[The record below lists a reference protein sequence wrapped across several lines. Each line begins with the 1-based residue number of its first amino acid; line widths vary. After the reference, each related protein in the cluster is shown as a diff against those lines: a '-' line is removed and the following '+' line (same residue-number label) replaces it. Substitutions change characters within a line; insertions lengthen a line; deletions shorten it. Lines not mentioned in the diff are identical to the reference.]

1 MKAVIYARYS
11 SGNQREE
18 SIEGQLRECYEYAK
32 YNDIEIID
40 EYIDRA
46 FSAKTDDRPDFQRLI
61 ADSNRKFF
69 DAVLVWKL
77 DRFARNRYDAAF
89 YKHTLKKKNVRV
101 LSVKENISDGPEGI
115 ILESMI
121 EGMAEYYSANLSQNV
136 KRGFKENALKL
147 KWNGGNVPFG
157 YKIVDGHYTI
167 NEDEEPMV
175 LMIFNMCAEGKTIK
189 HIFNYLKEKG
199 IRRSNGKPIAYSS
212 MRHMLTNRAYIGE
225 FNHSGVF
232 VEDGMPAIVSK
243 DVFEKAQETIK
254 KNSFTPAAKSEENA
268 YLLTTKLFCG
278 KCEALMTAYSGTSGT
293 KKVYQYYA
301 CNRARKKACD
311 KKKIGKEKIE
321 NFVIEKT
328 MAFLNDDKIINYLA
342 ELLYN
347 LQEEENVIIPKLEK
361 QIAEKQKEI
370 DNIIKAI
377 QLGAVSESLM
387 KKLNEIEFQKRLF
400 EEELEKEK
408 IKMPILTVKEF
419 KMALLHF
426 REIDVSTTNGKA
438 KLIDTFINK
447 IFVYDD
453 RVKILYNIH
462 GKEENIT
469 LEELE
474 SSNFEQHAQPKQ
486 KHQPYGWC
494 FCFVLLS
501 AEDEN

>member
-1 MKAVIYARYS
+1 
-11 SGNQREE
+11 
-18 SIEGQLRECYEYAK
+18 
-32 YNDIEIID
+32 
-40 EYIDRA
+40 
-46 FSAKTDDRPDFQRLI
+46 
-61 ADSNRKFF
+61 
-69 DAVLVWKL
+69 
-77 DRFARNRYDAAF
+77 
-89 YKHTLKKKNVRV
+89 
-101 LSVKENISDGPEGI
+101 
-115 ILESMI
+115 
-121 EGMAEYYSANLSQNV
+121 
-136 KRGFKENALKL
+136 
-147 KWNGGNVPFG
+147 
-157 YKIVDGHYTI
+157 
-167 NEDEEPMV
+167 
-175 LMIFNMCAEGKTIK
+175 MIFNMCAEGKTIK

-199 IRRSNGKPIAYSS
+199 VRRSNGKPIAYSS

-232 VEDGMPAIVSK
+232 VEDGMSAIVSK
-243 DVFEKAQETIK
+243 DVFERAQETIK
-254 KNSFTPAAKSEENA
+254 KNSFTPAAKNEENA

-278 KCEALMTAYSGTSGT
+278 KCEAMTTAYSGTSHN

-328 MAFLNDDKIINYLA
+328 MKFLHDDKIINYLA

-361 QIAEKQKEI
+361 QIVEKQKEI
-370 DNIIKAI
+370 DNIVKAI

-387 KKLNEIEFQKRLF
+387 KKLDELESQKRLF
-400 EEELEKEK
+400 EEELKKEK

-426 REIDVSTTNGKA
+426 SEIDVSTTKGKT
-438 KLIDTFINK
+438 KQIDTFINK

-474 SSNFEQHAQPKQ
+474 SSNFEQHAQPSKENT
-486 KHQPYGWC
+486 HQMMG
-494 FCFVLLS
+494 VLLWLKTFLKKFFIFVI
-501 AEDEN
+501 ARF